1 MDFVYETY
9 VDQNDTSSGSSSNLK
24 IPPIPS
30 GPLKLPDLNA
40 YKDNLTKK
48 ITSLS
53 ILKDLSGLNNSSSGS
68 DQNDDSESDKKAF
81 EYAKISLELIND
93 GTLAHKSLDP
103 QLSMSSSDALGNRLA
118 RVLNTSNFDSSIRT
132 SLVILQSR
140 IDENLMLSKSMGTNV
155 TSNKV
160 TSNAL
165 DMQSS
170 IFNDTASTIDYHHL
184 ADTNILGSVARRKL
198 RGEVEKDLIKQHFQS
213 LKKFQAVVRK
223 LSVVKE
229 DVDHLNATYTTISSK
244 LTERAEDNSAFLE
257 TVDKLYDTRN
267 SLLVK
272 KELLNSFKNVFTLN
286 LYEEHVLQ
294 NGVVNSE
301 FFNVLKKA
309 ETIYDNC
316 EVLLGMNNEKLGMDI
331 MTKMNALIEKA
342 IDRIAD
348 SIKKQLNSYFRRNE
362 DVKNR
367 SQEEA
372 DAFERS
378 LVYILNKRESRFDE
392 IVSEVTQSRSRSLLD
407 EFLSQ
412 LNNYTET
419 VKKEQK
425 QEQEQKLNFLRQGR
439 DIDSSLIITSYD
451 SKRFISDLL
460 AFLHGLIANEK
471 ELIDGLFT
479 ISLEHKDENFASS
492 KNLEPVITSVLNK
505 VISAISRPFKASFEQ
520 ILRNE
525 SKPLILESLYSLL
538 DLYGMMFGKVLSD
551 SGDTITGGNTNL
563 LTTLDIM
570 KEMTVDKLLTVIQTK
585 LKEVTTSVET
595 DEIDDDLTIPDW
607 IIDFYSLFLPIFN
620 SVGYNDKAFLNLTD
634 DKLADFFKYLFDGPL
649 DLIEKTCKNSDQL
662 KDDDVKTNVFKIN
675 CYDFIISKII
685 SYPIL
690 QKETEKIQNLLN
702 SRKAKLEDLEFKALI
717 TDCGLSDIY
726 NLVNMIFSI
735 EKDLEFFEVSFYEPI
750 TENKMFNVATFVE
763 VNKKFQ
769 ANLPFVL
776 LNQQEKTLS
785 KLTSPL
791 ISSDVSYSSSIR
803 FVNFYYRLTL
813 IINEFL
819 KTSDGYPVDPLTW
832 DDFHVATLLG
842 IDEEYSKQRYD
853 FTSSADLGNES

>member
-1 MDFVYETY
+1 
-9 VDQNDTSSGSSSNLK
+9 
-24 IPPIPS
+24 
-30 GPLKLPDLNA
+30 
-40 YKDNLTKK
+40 
-48 ITSLS
+48 
-53 ILKDLSGLNNSSSGS
+53 
-68 DQNDDSESDKKAF
+68 
-81 EYAKISLELIND
+81 
-93 GTLAHKSLDP
+93 
-103 QLSMSSSDALGNRLA
+103 
-118 RVLNTSNFDSSIRT
+118 
-132 SLVILQSR
+132 
-140 IDENLMLSKSMGTNV
+140 
-155 TSNKV
+155 
-160 TSNAL
+160 
-165 DMQSS
+165 
-170 IFNDTASTIDYHHL
+170 
-184 ADTNILGSVARRKL
+184 
-198 RGEVEKDLIKQHFQS
+198 
-213 LKKFQAVVRK
+213 
-223 LSVVKE
+223 
-229 DVDHLNATYTTISSK
+229 
-244 LTERAEDNSAFLE
+244 
-257 TVDKLYDTRN
+257 
-267 SLLVK
+267 
-272 KELLNSFKNVFTLN
+272 
-286 LYEEHVLQ
+286 
-294 NGVVNSE
+294 
-301 FFNVLKKA
+301 
-309 ETIYDNC
+309 
-316 EVLLGMNNEKLGMDI
+316 MNNEKLGMDI

-620 SVGYNDKAFLNLTD
+620 SVA
-634 DKLADFFKYLFDGPL
+634 
-649 DLIEKTCKNSDQL
+649 E
-662 KDDDVKTNVFKIN
+662 
-675 CYDFIISKII
+675 
-685 SYPIL
+685 
-690 QKETEKIQNLLN
+690 
-702 SRKAKLEDLEFKALI
+702 R
-717 TDCGLSDIY
+717 
-726 NLVNMIFSI
+726 
-735 EKDLEFFEVSFYEPI
+735 
-750 TENKMFNVATFVE
+750 
-763 VNKKFQ
+763 
-769 ANLPFVL
+769 
-776 LNQQEKTLS
+776 
-785 KLTSPL
+785 
-791 ISSDVSYSSSIR
+791 
-803 FVNFYYRLTL
+803 
-813 IINEFL
+813 
-819 KTSDGYPVDPLTW
+819 
-832 DDFHVATLLG
+832 
-842 IDEEYSKQRYD
+842 
-853 FTSSADLGNES
+853 